1 MTANFNFLR
10 LLKLIRKQWI
20 ENARIYFLSTLALIG
35 ILALVFIFWLVTGGR
50 YYSEETLYIIYIFGL
65 YIAGAIFA
73 STSFSMLAEK
83 RQGVYWLGF
92 PASHLE
98 KLLTVLFFN
107 LVVFTIVYSLCFFG
121 IKLVAVT
128 YLQSLKAGDPTM
140 YFYQLVDFR
149 SNSGFMNVFPNFLYG
164 FFAVQSFYL
173 LGSIYFSRFS
183 FIITTVV
190 GIAFIFLFMWLS
202 ISLINNNLPSGF
214 SWDGLYVSKFE
225 NRNGTDGGWSKYQLP
240 VLLFGTLTFLAKFI
254 CAPVFWLITWF
265 RLKETEI

>member
-1 MTANFNFLR
+1 MTANFNFFR

-35 ILALVFIFWLVTGGR
+35 ILALIFIFWLVTGGHH
-50 YYSEETLYIIYIFGL
+50 YDEENLYVIFIIGL
-65 YIAGAIFA
+65 YIAGAVFA

-107 LVVFTIVYSLCFFG
+107 LVVFTIVYSLCFFL
-121 IKLVAVT
+121 IKTIAVT
-128 YLQSLKAGDPTM
+128 YLHSLIAENPLK
-140 YFYQLVDFR
+140 YSYRLVDLK
-149 SNSGFMNVFPNFLYG
+149 SENGLMSVFPNFLYG

-183 FIITTVV
+183 FIITTVIGV
-190 GIAFIFLFMWLS
+190 AMFLLFMWFT
-202 ISLINNNLPSGF
+202 ISLITNSLPDGF
-214 SWDGLYVSKFE
+214 NFGGSYVSKFGKE
-225 NRNGTDGGWSKYQLP
+225 SGTDGGSYRYPLP
-240 VLLFGTLTFLAKFI
+240 VLLLGTLSFLAKFVW
-254 CAPVFWLITWF
+254 APVFWLITWF
-265 RLKETEI
+265 RLKEKEI

>member
-20 ENARIYFLSTLALIG
+20 ENARIFFLSTLALIG

-73 STSFSMLAEK
+73 STSFSMLSDK

-140 YFYQLVDFR
+140 YFYQHVDFR

-183 FIITTVV
+183 FIITTVI
-190 GIAFIFLFMWLS
+190 GIALLFLFMWLS
-202 ISLINNNLPSGF
+202 ISLIKNNLPDGFNFDGF
-214 SWDGLYVSKFE
+214 SVSKFE
-225 NRNGTDGGWSKYQLP
+225 NKRETDGGIYKYQLP
-240 VLLFGTLTFLAKFI
+240 TLALSTLLFLAKFI
-254 CAPVFWLITWF
+254 WAPVFWLITWF
-265 RLKETEI
+265 RLRETEI